1 MAGRSEVGNLGFVR
15 HQGGDTARGQI
26 KGVGGH
32 ARAANAGGLT
42 AHRHAT
48 PAEAPAHAYARP
60 PALAGYASRSAAGP
74 PPPSSFNGPA
84 AATMPQAPPPASVAP
99 VDGLQE
105 ARGQLEDLQGDVESV
120 KGRVDGLYL
129 RVSNQDTALKALERS
144 TSALR
149 QEYSSVSQATDAQ
162 SGPRIDALERSLG
175 RLEAAFQD
183 FSSRLER
190 RLNEVEGSG
199 AAAAAAA
206 AAGAVPYDA
215 TTLAALASDLPPLS
229 RVFLYLPMT
238 KEADGAISMQRRS
251 LDAQGRPTQTSVRIQ
266 TAAGDPLVVFS

>member
-1 MAGRSEVGNLGFVR
+1 MAGRSEVGSLGFVR
-15 HQGGDTARGQI
+15 HQGGDAVRGQI

-48 PAEAPAHAYARP
+48 PAEAPAHSYARP
-60 PALAGYASRSAAGP
+60 PALAGYASRSAAAP
-74 PPPSSFNGPA
+74 PPFSAPPPSGATAMPPSAPA
-84 AATMPQAPPPASVAP
+84 VE
-99 VDGLQE
+99 DRGRQE

-144 TSALR
+144 ASALR

-162 SGPRIDALERSLG
+162 SGPRMDALERSLG
-175 RLEAAFQD
+175 RLDAAFQD

-190 RLNEVEGSG
+190 RLSEVEGSAT
-199 AAAAAAA
+199 AAAAAEV
-206 AAGAVPYDA
+206 AGAVPYDA
-215 TTLAALASDLPPLS
+215 TALVALAPDLPPLS
-229 RVFLYLPMT
+229 RVFLFAPMT

-266 TAAGDPLVVFS
+266 TPAGEPLVVFS